1 MPYIPT
7 TITHKASIPSSNAA
21 NSAIWAYANTVSG
34 GSATPEGV
42 KSITAGYGI
51 GGGGS
56 SGAVA
61 LSNAGIVTIT
71 GSAGVTVSTVGDTT
85 TLTSTAGGA
94 TSGTLVNYTT
104 LLDDPRLFI
113 KGEETILCTL
123 DTPTTN
129 NYCEVNVGFLA
140 ANPSPYVAPV
150 LQSAFGGIQ
159 LGLYLSPSSALSPS
173 IISNSYG
180 SMIAE
185 TSLIS
190 NIPFTLPDPSAQSTY
205 PANNLFM
212 SSVSPTPVSTWYVIA
227 SNYNTIADCYIA
239 AATCQEIRTSLYANN
254 IVTT

>member
-7 TITHKASIPSSNAA
+7 TITHKSSG
-21 NSAIWAYANTVSG
+21 AIWAYANTVSG
-34 GSATPEGV
+34 GTATPEGV

-51 GGGGS
+51 AGGGT
-56 SGAVA
+56 SGAVS
-61 LSNAGIVTIT
+61 LSNNGITAIT
-71 GSAGVTVSTVGDTT
+71 GGTGVTVSTVGDTT

-94 TSGTLVNYTT
+94 TSGTLVSYQT

-113 KGEETILCTL
+113 RGGETVLCTL
-123 DTPTTN
+123 ETPTTN

-150 LQSAFGGIQ
+150 LESAFGAIQ
-159 LGLYLSPSSALSPS
+159 LGLYLSPSPTLSPT

-185 TSLIS
+185 TSAIS

-205 PANNLFM
+205 PTNSLFM
-212 SSVSPTPVSTWYVIA
+212 SSVSPSPVTTWYIIG
-227 SNYNTIADCYIA
+227 SNYNPTADCYIGA
-239 AATCQEIRTSLYANN
+239 NTCSEIRTSLYANN
-254 IVTT
+254 IVVT